1 MQKVYIVRDDEK
13 FYQSYNIFENHI
25 EAKRERVCTG
35 VLNEL
40 SACKLKIHFSLY
52 QIHPIKLQIDF
63 YNTTKDT
70 RTFISY
76 YAHTHKHTQTFTVY
90 IYTRSLYL
98 SSKQTHTR
106 IHHIELCLNRKKRD

>member
-40 SACKLKIHFSLY
+40 SACKLKIHTFLS
-52 QIHPIKLQIDF
+52 IP
-63 YNTTKDT
+63 NTSNQASNW
-70 RTFISY
+70 F
-76 YAHTHKHTQTFTVY
+76 
-90 IYTRSLYL
+90 L
-98 SSKQTHTR
+98 
-106 IHHIELCLNRKKRD
+106 